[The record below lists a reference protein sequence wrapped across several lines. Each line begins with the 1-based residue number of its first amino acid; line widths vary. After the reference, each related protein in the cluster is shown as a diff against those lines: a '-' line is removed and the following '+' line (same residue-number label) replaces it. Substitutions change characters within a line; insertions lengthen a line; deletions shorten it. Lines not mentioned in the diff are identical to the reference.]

1 VGKNFYFSGTIFG
14 LGCTCD
20 QMRHEFAPEVPMSTF
35 PRVEHRRPRPEAPI
49 ETEERL
55 PLSHAA
61 FVIAGLSALCWAVL
75 IVALRAVL

>member
-1 VGKNFYFSGTIFG
+1 
-14 LGCTCD
+14 
-20 QMRHEFAPEVPMSTF
+20 MSTF
-35 PRVEHRRPRPEAPI
+35 PRVEHRRPRPESPT

>member
-1 VGKNFYFSGTIFG
+1 
-14 LGCTCD
+14 
-20 QMRHEFAPEVPMSTF
+20 MSTF